1 MEGMKGVMES
11 QQHIVLG
18 LLHPRRIPVQGTSI
32 MHSNR
37 IDMREYD
44 QEVAMWRIMRTL
56 WD

>member
-1 MEGMKGVMES
+1 MEGIKGVMES
-11 QQHIVLG
+11 QQHTVLG

-44 QEVAMWRIMRTL
+44 QEVAMWSIMRTL

>member
-1 MEGMKGVMES
+1 MEGIKGTMES
-11 QQHIVLG
+11 QPDTILG
-18 LLHPRRIPVQGTSI
+18 LLHSRRIPIQGTSI